1 MIFNAEVASI
11 EMAELAYKYLPQ
23 QQSKQDNKPKRE
35 LEKFAQ
41 KDKIKI
47 KKSNKGNEM
56 FF

>member
-41 KDKIKI
+41 KDKIK
-47 KKSNKGNEM
+47 KSNKGNEM